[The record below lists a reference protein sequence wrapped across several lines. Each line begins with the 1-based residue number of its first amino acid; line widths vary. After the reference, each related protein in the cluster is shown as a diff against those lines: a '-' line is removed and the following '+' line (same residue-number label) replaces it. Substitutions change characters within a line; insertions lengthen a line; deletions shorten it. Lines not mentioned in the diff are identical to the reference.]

1 MSIDFTRDAPNV
13 VTALQFNAL
22 LQSGHDV
29 DIIARGDPERR
40 GAFWYGD
47 WIVAIVDRDRKIQRM
62 LVKTRARDLVLDEIQ
77 FRDFKTANG
86 LLSFMVKLGFR
97 SVSIPMEKDGRTSH
111 SSPLLSPAAGDDT
124 SP

>member
-29 DIIARGDPERR
+29 DIIARGEPERR

-111 SSPLLSPAAGDDT
+111 SSPLRLRAAGDGAG
-124 SP
+124 S